1 MKKNTKSILWLVGI
15 ILVLAEPSLLIIGLI
30 GYFVYL
36 ANKGKKF
43 KSAMIKM
50 KETYKNSDKTHNY
63 EVIDTS
69 AEVLESKVL
78 KDNGEWN
85 VIKEY
90 KH

>member
-1 MKKNTKSILWLVGI
+1 MKKDTKSILWLVGI
-15 ILVLAEPSLLIIGLI
+15 ILVLSNPFLLMIGIIC
-30 GYFVYL
+30 YFGYL
-36 ANKGKKF
+36 ANKGNKLNSTF
-43 KSAMIKM
+43 VKM
-50 KETYKNSDKTHNY
+50 KEKYKNSDKTHNY

-78 KDNGEWN
+78 KDNNEWT